1 MGSPEKRASGLLKSE
16 PATGAAGG
24 PQGGASPE
32 FATKK
37 LRSTGKLGTM
47 LEEDEA
53 RLQGPAGAPAPV
65 QVPQKSPPSSQVQL
79 KPGLRK
85 ITPAGI
91 QRERPANA
99 DDPQPGAASRAPVF
113 GLVKLRSTTR
123 PMTPPQ
129 AIEGE
134 AQLSATSRGATENK
148 LPTPM
153 PTYMRTGFSA
163 QTALTSPRTSVGTLA
178 GPAAGTSGSSRS
190 SSVADVRDDQKKEQ
204 QQQPRR
210 KDTLAVLMHEYQN
223 LQQLGASDSDWE
235 ALQENAAHLSDT
247 GGDTGPGEQSDRET
261 TCERLVRPS
270 ALPTVSAVAATPRGD
285 LSAPMSLPFGMDA
298 QSAAATSSAA
308 ADRSPSRQRPQG
320 RTRLNLDSIM
330 QSNTPEAI
338 AKQCSQSQTGPF
350 QTGDG
355 TVVAPAASGGAMEGA
370 SGTGSV
376 RSRGPS
382 APTARRRIRASPGL
396 AGSLRSKSI
405 PNEAIGSDDPLDGPA
420 VD

>member
-1 MGSPEKRASGLLKSE
+1 
-16 PATGAAGG
+16 
-24 PQGGASPE
+24 
-32 FATKK
+32 
-37 LRSTGKLGTM
+37 M
-47 LEEDEA
+47 LEEDDA
-53 RLQGPAGAPAPV
+53 RLQGPAGAPTPV
-65 QVPQKSPPSSQVQL
+65 QVPQKPPPSSQVQL

-99 DDPQPGAASRAPVF
+99 DDPQPEAASGPPVF
-113 GLVKLRSTTR
+113 GLVKLCSTTR

-134 AQLSATSRGATENK
+134 AHLPATPRGAPEKK
-148 LPTPM
+148 LPTPTS
-153 PTYMRTGFSA
+153 TYMRTGFSA
-163 QTALTSPRTSVGTLA
+163 QTALTSLRTSAVPGTLA

-190 SSVADVRDDQKKEQ
+190 SSVADVRDEQKKQQ
-204 QQQPRR
+204 QQQPTR
-210 KDTLAVLMHEYQN
+210 KDTLAALMHEYQN

-247 GGDTGPGEQSDRET
+247 GGETGPGEQSDRET
-261 TCERLVRPS
+261 TSERLVRPS
-270 ALPTVSAVAATPRGD
+270 ALPTVSALSATPRGD
-285 LSAPMSLPFGMDA
+285 LSEPISLPFRTEAPSGA
-298 QSAAATSSAA
+298 TTSSAA
-308 ADRSPSRQRPQG
+308 AGADRSPSRQRPQS
-320 RTRLNLDSIM
+320 RTRLNLDSIV

-338 AKQCSQSQTGPF
+338 ARQRSQSQTGLF

-355 TVVAPAASGGAMEGA
+355 TVVAPAASAGAMEGA
-370 SGTGSV
+370 NGTGSV